1 MMGGV
6 AFIFPGQGAQ
16 RSGMARDVYERF
28 PAARRVFE
36 EASDVLGY
44 SMQELCFEP
53 NDRLDLTAYTQP
65 ALLTASIALLEA
77 FRCVASVASPR
88 AHRPDA
94 AAGLSLGE
102 YSALVC
108 AGSLDLATAVDI
120 VALRGRLMQDAC
132 PPGVGAMST
141 VLGLG
146 PEAVAAACAAAEADG
161 AGVVVPANYN
171 CPGQIVISGDARA
184 VERASAIAMELGA
197 RRVIP
202 LRVSGPFHSPLL
214 ASAREGLTEKLVSV
228 EISAPTVP
236 VFSNVT
242 AEPASDPREIRSLLG
257 DQVCSPVRWEQSITN
272 MASTAGIDTFVEFGP
287 GRTLQG
293 LVKRI
298 LPSAT
303 TYCVEDIASL
313 EEAANTLF

>member
-1 MMGGV
+1 MSDHRV

-16 RSGMARDVYERF
+16 GIGMARDVYEAF
-28 PAARRVFE
+28 PAARNVFE
-36 EASDVLGY
+36 TASGVLGY

-65 ALLTASIALLEA
+65 ALLTASVALLEA
-77 FRCVASVASPR
+77 FRSVASPGAQR
-88 AHRPDA
+88 HDA

-102 YSALVC
+102 YTALVGT
-108 AGSLDLATAVDI
+108 ASLDFASAVDV
-120 VALRGRLMQDAC
+120 VALRGHLMQNAC

-146 PEAVAAACAAAEADG
+146 PEAVDAACEKAVSDG
-161 AGVVVPANYN
+161 AGIVVPANYN
-171 CPGQIVISGDARA
+171 CPGQVVISGHSRA
-184 VERASAIAMELGA
+184 VEHASVIAMEMGA

-202 LRVSGPFHSPLL
+202 LNVSGPFHSPLL
-214 ASAREGLTEKLVSV
+214 AAVREALAQKLATADVAAPQVS
-228 EISAPTVP
+228 

-242 AEPASDPREIRSLLG
+242 ACPVSDPEEIRDLLG
-257 DQVCSPVRWEQSITN
+257 AQVCSPVRWEQSIRN
-272 MASTAGIDTFVEFGP
+272 MASEAGIDTFVEFGP

-298 LPSAT
+298 LPSAV
-303 TYCVEDIASL
+303 TYCVDDIASI
-313 EEAANTLF
+313 EQAANALN